1 MLAGRSCLLLMAKK
15 IKKLHKHISS
25 FKRTILYVGLTVN
38 KIYTYM
44 SYSKWIGAALGWS
57 FGGPIGAILG
67 LALGSL
73 IDGMSTEI
81 SSTVFRDQPRQ
92 RPQTQPGDF
101 EVSLLILASIVI
113 KADGK
118 QDQRELDFVRNQFVN
133 MYGKERA
140 NHAFKLFKEINKQQ
154 NISTKQV
161 CLQIRQMMQHASRLQ
176 LIHFLFG
183 IAKADEMVTDDE
195 EQQIRTIAGYLG
207 ISHNDYESIK
217 AMFYNSSDSAYK
229 ILEIDKTATTDDI
242 KKAYRTMAKKYH
254 PDKVIHL
261 GNEHQQGAEEKFKK
275 VQAAYE
281 QLQKERGF

>member
-1 MLAGRSCLLLMAKK
+1 M
-15 IKKLHKHISS
+15 S
-25 FKRTILYVGLTVN
+25 FT
-38 KIYTYM
+38 
-44 SYSKWIGAALGWS
+44 KWIGAALGWS

-73 IDGMSTEI
+73 FDGMSNGSSDTVYTEQ
-81 SSTVFRDQPRQ
+81 TTQ

-113 KADGK
+113 KADGE
-118 QDQRELDFVRNQFVN
+118 QDQRELDYVRQQFVG

-140 NHAFKLFKEINKQQ
+140 NHAFRLFKEINKQQ
-154 NISTKQV
+154 DISARQV

-176 LIHFLFG
+176 LLHFLFG
-183 IAKADEMVTDDE
+183 IAKADGQVTQDE
-195 EQQIRTIAGYLG
+195 VNQIYTIAGYLG
-207 ISHNDYESIK
+207 ISSRDYESIK
-217 AMFYNSSDSAYK
+217 AMFYDSTDNAYK
-229 ILEIDKTATTDDI
+229 ILEIEKTATNDQI

-261 GNEHQQGAEEKFKK
+261 GKEHQKGAEEKFRQ